1 VVERRICDFSFDNLD
16 NTEDSRVRKIITF
29 NVLSVFVFIL
39 LLTSGCSASRF
50 SKEKE
55 VKDEYLQK
63 LFTPNIPYGSVK
75 VVEDNIGRRF
85 IVIRTKEK
93 INNRMLNEYSD
104 LLLSRG
110 VNIYGT
116 YYYGVFSWQKTV
128 TDFAITITRKVKG
141 EPDTI
146 EISESVVKDPIKK
159 EPIAAAS
166 AKGKEIRIAIESDF
180 GKTWKKIKII
190 SDKEPAV
197 PEPKIGR
204 YPGAKLREAH
214 TWSAN
219 QGGGR
224 LLVYVS
230 KSSFKDIAYFYD
242 KGVKEMYVDV
252 FTPFTIYSAKGREKE
267 REEIEGTKKAMEQIE
282 NPKLYAHPLKVF
294 GIKTISQRFDI
305 NGRRSTPSKFDSTEV
320 ILKRSI
326 DPNLINY
333 IEIEIK
339 EN

>member
-1 VVERRICDFSFDNLD
+1 M
-16 NTEDSRVRKIITF
+16 RKIITF
-29 NVLSVFVFIL
+29 SFLFSLICLS
-39 LLTSGCSASRF
+39 F
-50 SKEKE
+50 STLACDISWFEKEKE
-55 VKDEYLQK
+55 VKDEYLKK
-63 LFTPNIPYGSVK
+63 LFLPNIPYESVK
-75 VVEDNIGRRF
+75 VMEDNIGRRF
-85 IVIRTKEK
+85 IVIKTKEK
-93 INNRMLNEYSD
+93 ITNKMLNEYND

-116 YYYGVFSWQKTV
+116 FHYGVFSWQKTV
-128 TDFAITITRKVKG
+128 TDFAITITRKIEG

-159 EPIAAAS
+159 EPIVAAS

-204 YPGAKLREAH
+204 YPGAKLKEV
-214 TWSAN
+214 SSY
-219 QGGGR
+219 GR
-224 LLVYVS
+224 GRMLVYVS
-230 KSSFKDIAYFYD
+230 KDSLKEIVNYFEKKLKKIYKKVSIPQKKEELLKIYEEYEKIKKPYRYAYSL
-242 KGVKEMYVDV
+242 E
-252 FTPFTIYSAKGREKE
+252 E
-267 REEIEGTKKAMEQIE
+267 RIE
-282 NPKLYAHPLKVF
+282 NPKLYAHPLKIF
-294 GIKTISQRFDI
+294 GIRTISQRFDLE
-305 NGRRSTPSKFDSTEV
+305 GSLETSTEYYFSEV

-333 IEIEIK
+333 IEIEIR